1 MGNTGTRAVV
11 LGGSIA
17 GLFAA
22 RVLSDAYDEVLV
34 IDRDVLVDVAEAR
47 RGCPQGRHINGLLA
61 RGQRAMEE
69 MYPGITEELFAD
81 GVPTGDLA
89 GDVRWYFNGH
99 QLKQQNAGLVCV
111 AASRPMLEKHI
122 RRRTNA
128 IANVSFLEEH
138 DILGLATTPDRSR
151 VTGAR
156 VQRKD
161 EASTEQV
168 IDADLVVDATG
179 RGSRTPIWL
188 EELGYP
194 RVEEERKKIG
204 LGYVTQHY
212 RLLDDPY
219 HGDLSINPAA
229 SPEVPRGAI
238 FTKTD
243 GDRVELTVYGIL
255 GDHPPTDQAG
265 FYQFVKSLAVP
276 DIYDA
281 LQRAEPLDEP
291 VAFRFPTTLRRHYE
305 DMSRF
310 PDGLLVTGDAVCCF
324 NPIYAQ
330 GMSVAALGALTIRA
344 HLHSGA
350 APDPKQYFHDLAR
363 DAIDATWE
371 MTNTVDLSFKG
382 VEGERTF
389 KVRMGQK
396 FLKLV
401 QTAATR
407 DGAVTAAYMRAAGL
421 VDPPDSLMRP
431 GFVLRVLRN
440 AWRGPAANPVR
451 PRPAQSATP
460 AAAKPAPPRTRK
472 KAA

>member
-22 RVLSDAYDEVLV
+22 RVLADAYDEVLV
-34 IDRDVLVDVAEAR
+34 VDRDVLVGAAGAR

-61 RGQRAMEE
+61 RGQKAMEE

-89 GDVRWYFNGH
+89 GSVRWYFSGR
-99 QLKQQNAGLVCV
+99 QLKQQDAGLVCV
-111 AASRPMLEKHI
+111 AASRPMLERHI
-122 RRRTNA
+122 RERTHA
-128 IANVSFLEEH
+128 IANVSFVEEH
-138 DILGLATTPDRSR
+138 DILGLETTVDRGR
-151 VTGAR
+151 ITGVR
-156 VQRKD
+156 VQPQD
-161 EASTEQV
+161 EGSVEQV
-168 IDADLVVDATG
+168 IGADMVVDATG

-212 RLLDDPY
+212 RLLEDPY
-219 HGDLSINPAA
+219 DGDLSINPAA
-229 SPEVPRGAI
+229 SPELPRGAI

-243 GDRVELTVYGIL
+243 GGRVELTVYGIL

-265 FYQFVKSLAVP
+265 FYEFVKSLAVP

-291 VAFRFPTTLRRHYE
+291 VAFRFPTTLRRRYE
-305 DMSRF
+305 KMDRF

-344 HLHSGA
+344 HLHTGA
-350 APDPKQYFHDLAR
+350 APQPKQFFHDLAH

-371 MTNTVDLSFKG
+371 MTNTVDLSFNG
-382 VEGERTF
+382 VEGERTL
-389 KVRMGQK
+389 KVRMGQRY
-396 FLKLV
+396 LKLV

-407 DGAVTAAYMRAAGL
+407 DGTVTAAYMRAAGL
-421 VDPPDSLMRP
+421 IDPPDALMRP
-431 GFVLRVLRN
+431 GMVLRVLRS
-440 AWRGPAANPVR
+440 AWRGPASN
-451 PRPAQSATP
+451 
-460 AAAKPAPPRTRK
+460 PAPRK
-472 KAA
+472 KRPVEADPPQVRKAA